1 MFLPYSVEHLT
12 IIIITGLAGS
22 GKSTAMAALEDAG
35 FYCVDNMPVA
45 LLPKFLQLPIESNTE
60 IAGIALVMDL
70 REKGFLS
77 KYGRVFESL
86 QKKGHKFEILF
97 LEAKEDILVQ
107 RYSATRR
114 QHPLS
119 QGKSLLE
126 GIRAERQQLE
136 DLRAV
141 SDIIIDTSSYN
152 VHELKAKILDIAR
165 KSKKSV
171 SMRIQVVS
179 FGFKNGVPL
188 DADLVIDVRF
198 LVNPYFVAEL
208 KHLDGENDKIKDFIL
223 SHKDTQTFLNKYLDL
238 LDYLIPMYEKEG
250 KAYLTV
256 AVGCTGGRH
265 RSVTI
270 ARIIYDHIR
279 KTRNQAEIVHRD
291 IDLPT

>member
-1 MFLPYSVEHLT
+1 VKRLT

-60 IAGIALVMDL
+60 IAGFALVMDL

-77 KYGRVFESL
+77 NYSKIFKSL
-86 QKKGHKFEILF
+86 KKKGHQFEILF
-97 LEAKEDILVQ
+97 LEAKEDVLVQ

-126 GIRAERQQLE
+126 GIRAERRQLE

-141 SDIIIDTSSYN
+141 SDKIIDTSNYN
-152 VHELKAKILDIAR
+152 VHELKAKISEVAR
-165 KSKKSV
+165 KSKKIV
-171 SMRIQVVS
+171 AMRVQIVS
-179 FGFKNGVPL
+179 FGFKYGVPL
-188 DADLVIDVRF
+188 DADLIIDVRF
-198 LVNPYFVAEL
+198 LINPYFVAEL
-208 KHLDGENDKIKDFIL
+208 KHLDGEDAKIQDFIL
-223 SHKDTQTFLNKYLDL
+223 NHEDTRAFLNKYLDL

-256 AVGCTGGRH
+256 AIGCTGGRH

-270 ARIIYDHIR
+270 ARTIFDHIR
-279 KTRNQAEIVHRD
+279 KTRNQIEIAHRD
-291 IDLPT
+291 IDQSA

>member
-1 MFLPYSVEHLT
+1 
-12 IIIITGLAGS
+12 
-22 GKSTAMAALEDAG
+22 MAAFEDAG

-77 KYGRVFESL
+77 KYSRIFESL
-86 QKKGHKFEILF
+86 KKKGYQFEILF

-107 RYSATRR
+107 RYSTTRR

-141 SDIIIDTSSYN
+141 SDKIIDTSNYN
-152 VHELKAKILDIAR
+152 VHELKSKILEVAR
-165 KSKKSV
+165 KSRKMV
-171 SMRIQVVS
+171 SMRIQIVS
-179 FGFKNGVPL
+179 FGFKYGVPL
-188 DADLVIDVRF
+188 DADLIIDVRF
-198 LVNPYFVAEL
+198 LVNPYFVLEL
-208 KHLDGENDKIKDFIL
+208 KHLDGEDAKIKDFIL

-256 AVGCTGGRH
+256 AIGCTGGRH

-270 ARIIYDHIR
+270 ARTIFDHLR
-279 KTRNQAEIVHRD
+279 KTRNQTEIVHRN
-291 IDLPT
+291 IDQSA

>member
-1 MFLPYSVEHLT
+1 VKHLT

-77 KYGRVFESL
+77 KYSRVFESL
-86 QKKGHKFEILF
+86 QKKGYKFEIFF

-126 GIRAERQQLE
+126 GIRAERKQLE

-141 SDIIIDTSSYN
+141 SDKIIDTSSYN
-152 VHELKAKILDIAR
+152 VHELKSKILEIAR

-188 DADLVIDVRF
+188 DADLIIDVRF
-198 LVNPYFVAEL
+198 LVNPYFVAKL
-208 KHLDGENDKIKDFIL
+208 KYLDGEDDKIKDFIL

-256 AVGCTGGRH
+256 AIGCTGGRH

-270 ARIIYDHIR
+270 ARTIFDHIR
-279 KTRNQAEIVHRD
+279 KSRNQTEIVHRD
-291 IDLPT
+291 IDQST

>member
-1 MFLPYSVEHLT
+1 
-12 IIIITGLAGS
+12 
-22 GKSTAMAALEDAG
+22 MAALEDAG

-70 REKGFLS
+70 REKGFLT
-77 KYGRVFESL
+77 KYSRVFESL
-86 QKKGHKFEILF
+86 QKKGYEFEILF

-141 SDIIIDTSSYN
+141 SDRIIDTSSYN
-152 VHELKAKILDIAR
+152 VHELKLKILEIAR
-165 KSKKSV
+165 KSKKTV

-188 DADLVIDVRF
+188 DADLIIDVRF

-208 KHLDGENDKIKDFIL
+208 KHLNGEDDKIKDFIL
-223 SHKDTQTFLNKYLDL
+223 SHKDTKTFLNKYLDL

-250 KAYLTV
+250 KAYLTI
-256 AVGCTGGRH
+256 AIGCTGGRH

-270 ARIIYDHIR
+270 ARTIFDHIR

-291 IDLPT
+291 IDQPA

>member
-1 MFLPYSVEHLT
+1 VKHLT

-70 REKGFLS
+70 REKGFLT
-77 KYGRVFESL
+77 KYSRVFESL
-86 QKKGHKFEILF
+86 QKKGYEFEILF

-141 SDIIIDTSSYN
+141 SDRIIDTSSYN
-152 VHELKAKILDIAR
+152 VHELKLKILEIAR
-165 KSKKSV
+165 KSKKTV

-188 DADLVIDVRF
+188 DADLIIDVRF

-208 KHLDGENDKIKDFIL
+208 KHLNGEDDKIKDFIL
-223 SHKDTQTFLNKYLDL
+223 SHKDTKTFLNKYLDL

-256 AVGCTGGRH
+256 AIGCTGGRH

-270 ARIIYDHIR
+270 ARTIFDHIR

-291 IDLPT
+291 IDQPA

>member
-1 MFLPYSVEHLT
+1 VKHLT

-22 GKSTAMAALEDAG
+22 GKSTAMAAFEDAG

-45 LLPKFLQLPIESNTE
+45 LLPKFLQLPIENNTE

-77 KYGRVFESL
+77 KYSRIFESL
-86 QKKGHKFEILF
+86 KKKGYQFEILF

-107 RYSATRR
+107 RYSTTRR

-141 SDIIIDTSSYN
+141 SDKIIDTSNYN
-152 VHELKAKILDIAR
+152 VHELKSKILDVAR
-165 KSKKSV
+165 KSRKMV
-171 SMRIQVVS
+171 SMRIQIVS
-179 FGFKNGVPL
+179 FGFKYGVPL
-188 DADLVIDVRF
+188 DADLIIDVRF
-198 LVNPYFVAEL
+198 LVNPYFVLEL
-208 KHLDGENDKIKDFIL
+208 KHLDGEDAKIKDFVL

-256 AVGCTGGRH
+256 AIGCTGGRH

-270 ARIIYDHIR
+270 ARTIFDHIR
-279 KTRNQAEIVHRD
+279 KTRNQTEIVHRN
-291 IDLPT
+291 IDQSA

>member
-1 MFLPYSVEHLT
+1 VKHLT

-77 KYGRVFESL
+77 KYSKIFKSL
-86 QKKGHKFEILF
+86 KKKGYQFEILF
-97 LEAKEDILVQ
+97 LEAKEDVLVQ

-126 GIRAERQQLE
+126 GIRAERRQLE

-141 SDIIIDTSSYN
+141 SDKIIDTSNYN
-152 VHELKAKILDIAR
+152 VHELKAQISEVAR
-165 KSKKSV
+165 KSKKIV
-171 SMRIQVVS
+171 AMRIQIVS
-179 FGFKNGVPL
+179 FGFKYGVPL
-188 DADLVIDVRF
+188 DADLIIDVRF
-198 LVNPYFVAEL
+198 LINPYFVAEL
-208 KHLDGENDKIKDFIL
+208 KHLDGEDAKIQDFIL
-223 SHKDTQTFLNKYLDL
+223 SHEDTRTFLNKYLDL

-270 ARIIYDHIR
+270 ARTIFDHVR
-279 KTRNQAEIVHRD
+279 ETRNQTEIAHRD
-291 IDLPT
+291 INQSA

>member
-1 MFLPYSVEHLT
+1 
-12 IIIITGLAGS
+12 
-22 GKSTAMAALEDAG
+22 MAALEDAG

-70 REKGFLS
+70 REKGFLT
-77 KYGRVFESL
+77 KYSRVFESL
-86 QKKGHKFEILF
+86 QKKGYEFEILF

-141 SDIIIDTSSYN
+141 SDRIIDTSSYN
-152 VHELKAKILDIAR
+152 VHELKLKILEIAR
-165 KSKKSV
+165 KSKKTV
-171 SMRIQVVS
+171 SMRIQVIS

-188 DADLVIDVRF
+188 DADLIIDVRF

-208 KHLDGENDKIKDFIL
+208 KHLNGEDDKIKDFIL
-223 SHKDTQTFLNKYLDL
+223 SHKDTKTFLNKYLDL

-256 AVGCTGGRH
+256 AIGCTGGRH

-270 ARIIYDHIR
+270 ARTIFDHIR

-291 IDLPT
+291 IDQPA

>member
-1 MFLPYSVEHLT
+1 VKRLP

-45 LLPKFLQLPIESNTE
+45 LLPKFLQLPIESDTE
-60 IAGIALVMDL
+60 IAGFALVMDL

-77 KYGRVFESL
+77 KYNKIFKSL
-86 QKKGHKFEILF
+86 KKKGYPFEILF

-114 QHPLS
+114 QHPFS
-119 QGKSLLE
+119 QGKSVLE

-141 SDIIIDTSSYN
+141 SDKIIDTSNYN
-152 VHELKAKILDIAR
+152 VHELKLKISEVAR
-165 KSKKSV
+165 KSKKIGA
-171 SMRIQVVS
+171 MQIQIVS
-179 FGFKNGVPL
+179 FGFKHGVPL
-188 DADLVIDVRF
+188 DADLIIDVRF
-198 LVNPYFVAEL
+198 LINPYFVAEL
-208 KHLDGENDKIKDFIL
+208 KHLDGENAKIKDFIF
-223 SHKDTQTFLNKYLDL
+223 SNEDTQTFLNKYLDL

-256 AVGCTGGRH
+256 AIGCTGGRH

-270 ARIIYDHIR
+270 ARTIFDHIR
-279 KTRNQAEIVHRD
+279 KTRNQTEIVHRD
-291 IDLPT
+291 IDQSA

>member
-1 MFLPYSVEHLT
+1 VKNLT
-12 IIIITGLAGS
+12 IIIITGLSGS
-22 GKSTAMAALEDAG
+22 GKSTAMAVLEDAG

-45 LLPKFLQLPIESNTE
+45 LLPKFLQLPIENNSE

-77 KYGRVFESL
+77 KYRQVFESL
-86 QKKGHKFEILF
+86 KKKGYKFEILF

-126 GIRAERQQLE
+126 GIRAEKQQLD
-136 DLRAV
+136 DLRAA
-141 SDIIIDTSSYN
+141 SDKIIDTSSYN
-152 VHELKAKILDIAR
+152 VHELKAKILEVAR
-165 KSKKSV
+165 KSKKTAP
-171 SMRIQVVS
+171 MRIQIVS

-188 DADLVIDVRF
+188 DADLIIDVRF

-208 KHLDGENDKIKDFIL
+208 KHLNGEDAKIKDFIL
-223 SHKDTQTFLNKYLDL
+223 SHKETQIFLNKYLDL
-238 LDYLIPMYEKEG
+238 LDYLLPMYEKEG
-250 KAYLTV
+250 KAYLTI
-256 AVGCTGGRH
+256 AIGCTGGRH

-270 ARIIYDHIR
+270 ARTIFDHIR
-279 KTRNQAEIVHRD
+279 KTRNLAEILHRD
-291 IDLPT
+291 IDQPA

>member
-1 MFLPYSVEHLT
+1 VKHLP

-60 IAGIALVMDL
+60 IAGIGLVMDL

-77 KYGRVFESL
+77 KYSEVFESL
-86 QKKGHKFEILF
+86 KKKGHQFEILF
-97 LEAKEDILVQ
+97 LEAKEDVLVQ

-126 GIRAERQQLE
+126 GIRTERQQLE

-141 SDIIIDTSSYN
+141 SDKIIDTSNYN
-152 VHELKAKILDIAR
+152 VHELKLKISEVAR
-165 KSKKSV
+165 KSKKIGA
-171 SMRIQVVS
+171 MRIQIVS
-179 FGFKNGVPL
+179 FGFKHGVPL

-198 LVNPYFVAEL
+198 LINPYFVSEL
-208 KHLDGENDKIKDFIL
+208 KHLDGEDSKIQDFIL
-223 SHKDTQTFLNKYLDL
+223 SHEDTRVFLNKYLDL

-256 AVGCTGGRH
+256 AIGCTGGRH

-270 ARIIYDHIR
+270 GRTIFDHIR
-279 KTRNQAEIVHRD
+279 KTRNQTEIVHRD
-291 IDLPT
+291 IDQSG

>member
-1 MFLPYSVEHLT
+1 VKHLT

-60 IAGIALVMDL
+60 IAGIALAMDL

-77 KYGRVFESL
+77 KYSRVFESL
-86 QKKGHKFEILF
+86 QKKGYKFEIFF

-126 GIRAERQQLE
+126 GIRAERKQLE
-136 DLRAV
+136 GLRAV
-141 SDIIIDTSSYN
+141 SDKIIDTSSYT
-152 VHELKAKILDIAR
+152 VHELKSKVLEMAR

-188 DADLVIDVRF
+188 DADLVVDVRF

-208 KHLDGENDKIKDFIL
+208 KHLNGEDDKIKNFIL
-223 SHKDTQTFLNKYLDL
+223 SQQDTQTFLNKYLDL

-256 AVGCTGGRH
+256 AIGCTGGRH

-270 ARIIYDHIR
+270 ARSIFDHIR
-279 KTRNQAEIVHRD
+279 KTRSQAEILHRD
-291 IDLPT
+291 IDQPT

>member
-1 MFLPYSVEHLT
+1 VKRLT

-45 LLPKFLQLPIESNTE
+45 LLPKFLQLPVESNTE
-60 IAGIALVMDL
+60 IAGFALVMDL

-77 KYGRVFESL
+77 KYGKVFESL
-86 QKKGHKFEILF
+86 KRKGYNFEIFF
-97 LEAKEDILVQ
+97 LEAKEDVLVQ

-126 GIRAERQQLE
+126 GIRAERKQLE
-136 DLRAV
+136 NLRAV
-141 SDIIIDTSSYN
+141 SDKIIDTSNYN
-152 VHELKAKILDIAR
+152 VHELKSKISEIAR
-165 KSKKSV
+165 KSKQLGA
-171 SMRIQVVS
+171 MRIQIVS
-179 FGFKNGVPL
+179 FGFKYGIPL
-188 DADLVIDVRF
+188 DADLIIDVRF
-198 LVNPYFVAEL
+198 LINPYFVAEL
-208 KHLDGENDKIKDFIL
+208 KQLDGEDPKIRDFIL
-223 SHKDTQTFLNKYLDL
+223 SHDDTGVFLNKYMDL

-256 AVGCTGGRH
+256 AIGCTGGRH

-270 ARIIYDHIR
+270 ARTIFDHIR
-279 KTRNQAEIVHRD
+279 KTRNQAEITHRD
-291 IDLPT
+291 INQPA

>member
-1 MFLPYSVEHLT
+1 MKRLT

-77 KYGRVFESL
+77 KYNKIFKSL
-86 QKKGHKFEILF
+86 KKKGYQFEILF
-97 LEAKEDILVQ
+97 LEAKEDVLVQ

-141 SDIIIDTSSYN
+141 SDKIIDTSSYN
-152 VHELKAKILDIAR
+152 VHELKAKISEVAR
-165 KSKKSV
+165 KSKKIV
-171 SMRIQVVS
+171 AMRIQIVS
-179 FGFKNGVPL
+179 FGFKYGVPL
-188 DADLVIDVRF
+188 DADLIIDVRF
-198 LVNPYFVAEL
+198 LVNPYFVTEL
-208 KHLDGENDKIKDFIL
+208 KHLDGEDAKIQDFIL
-223 SHKDTQTFLNKYLDL
+223 SHEDTQAFLNKYLDL

-256 AVGCTGGRH
+256 AIGCTGGRH

-270 ARIIYDHIR
+270 ARTIFDHIR
-279 KTRNQAEIVHRD
+279 KTRKQTEIVHRD
-291 IDLPT
+291 INQAA

>member
-1 MFLPYSVEHLT
+1 MKHLT

-35 FYCVDNMPVA
+35 FYCVDNMPVD
-45 LLPKFLQLPIESNTE
+45 LLPKFLQLPIESETE
-60 IAGIALVMDL
+60 IAGVALVMDL

-77 KYGRVFESL
+77 KYGKVFKSL
-86 QKKGHKFEILF
+86 KKKGYQFKILF
-97 LEAKEDILVQ
+97 LEAQEDVLVQ

-119 QGKSLLE
+119 QGSSLLE
-126 GIRAERQQLE
+126 GIRAERKQLE

-141 SDIIIDTSSYN
+141 SDKIIDTSNYN
-152 VHELKAKILDIAR
+152 VHELKAKISEVAR
-165 KSKKSV
+165 KSKKTV
-171 SMRIQVVS
+171 AMRIQIVS
-179 FGFKNGVPL
+179 FGFKYGVPL

-198 LVNPYFVAEL
+198 LINPYFVAEL
-208 KHLDGENDKIKDFIL
+208 KHLDGESTKIQDFIL
-223 SHKDTQTFLNKYLDL
+223 SHEDTRAFLNKYLDL

-256 AVGCTGGRH
+256 AIGCTGGRH

-270 ARIIYDHIR
+270 ARTIFDHIR
-279 KTRNQAEIVHRD
+279 KTRNQTEIAHRD
-291 IDLPT
+291 IDQSA